1 MDFFSKTNENG
12 NERDVGIGLSLAF
25 LALIAIGVSVGYF
38 GVGSMRTL
46 LVDTHAIT
54 ENEWGDLR
62 IAEEAFDASNQ
73 NANLNLLILEVTN
86 RTELD
91 SLLIRRAE
99 NSSRI
104 TFLLNRL
111 KSRVNSE
118 KEQELLDAV
127 ITTRAAYAES
137 YEQTTNFLLKEQNR
151 KLAREM
157 WTKATFP
164 LFLKYHLAWGEFV
177 RFQTEE
183 MDRRLAKSTA
193 KYAALL
199 DVTICFWVAGILLA
213 TGIAV
218 FVVRTTTA
226 ETLRRRKA
234 EADILV
240 VNERKRVA
248 EEVAASR
255 QILQSILDA
264 IPQRVFWKD
273 RNCVFLG
280 CNRPFATDAGLDSP
294 AEIAGKSDLELSW
307 AELAEFYRAD
317 DNLVME
323 QRTAKRNFHERL
335 TRHDGSE
342 LWLETNK
349 IPLFDTQ
356 GNVTGVL
363 GTYEDIK
370 ERKRAER
377 ELRLTKAS
385 LEIASDAVLW
395 IDRKAHIVY
404 ANQAA
409 CDSLERSREELVSLS
424 IPDIDPLYAVEAW
437 DAHWEEKR
445 NRRSTTFQSQHKSKN
460 GRVFP
465 VEVTTNYMEFDGQEY
480 SFAFVRDITERKR
493 TEKELRL
500 TQFSMEHASDD
511 ILWID
516 QHARI
521 VYANQAAC
529 RSMGRSREELLSLSI
544 QDIDPHF
551 SKEIWKSFWNDLKT
565 RGAMTFETQT
575 KRKQDRIFPVEVS
588 ANYIEFDGQEY
599 CFTFARDITERKRA
613 EKELRLTKFSLE
625 NATDA
630 IQWIDPQARL
640 IYANEAACRS
650 LGHSREELL
659 SLSIPDIDPLFSKE
673 VWDKVWQELKTRG
686 SLTFETQHRSKHGC
700 VFPVEV
706 TATYLEFDGQEYSL
720 AFVRDISERR
730 ALENQLRQAQ
740 KLEAIG
746 QLAAGIAH
754 EINTPTQFVT
764 DNLTF
769 LRDSW
774 KATHELLER
783 YRAAVR
789 NAVGVLPPDV
799 AAALDEAE
807 RNCDLDFIAAEAPRA
822 IDQSLEG
829 ERRVAE
835 IVRAMKEFSHPDA
848 AHKTAID
855 LNKAIG
861 STLTVARNEWKYV
874 AEVAT
879 ELDAN
884 LPPVVCYPGE
894 INQVILN
901 LLVNAAHA
909 IKEKVRDGEKGRITM
924 GTRARGE
931 FAEISVADTGTGI
944 PEAIR
949 TRIFEPFFTT
959 KEVGKGTGQGLALAH
974 SIVVKKHQGKIYFE
988 TEMGY
993 GTTFFIHLPIN
1004 PDEPAKGD

>member
-1 MDFFSKTNENG
+1 MTNENG
-12 NERDVGIGLSLAF
+12 NERHVGIGLALAF

-38 GVGSMRTL
+38 GVRSMRML

-137 YEQTTNFLLKEQNR
+137 YQHTTNFLLKEPNR

-164 LFLKYHLAWGEFV
+164 LLLKYHLAWSEFV

-193 KYAALL
+193 KYAAVVN
-199 DVTICFWVAGILLA
+199 VTICFWVAGILLA

-218 FVVRTTTA
+218 FVMRTTTA
-226 ETLRRRKA
+226 EKLRRRKA

-240 VNERKRVA
+240 ANERKRVA
-248 EEVAASR
+248 EELAASR

-280 CNRPFATDAGLDSP
+280 CNRPFASDAGLDSP
-294 AEIAGKSDLELSW
+294 AAVIGKSDYDLPSADM
-307 AELAEFYRAD
+307 AEQYRAD
-317 DNLVME
+317 DQQVME

-335 TRHDGSE
+335 TRQDGSE

-349 IPLFDTQ
+349 MPLFDTQ

-363 GTYEDIK
+363 GTYEDIT

-395 IDRKAHIVY
+395 IDRKARIVY

-424 IPDIDPLYAVEAW
+424 IPDIDPLYAAEAW

-445 NRRSTTFQSQHKSKN
+445 KRRSTTFQSQHKSKS

-500 TQFSMEHASDD
+500 TQFSMEQASDA
-511 ILWID
+511 IEWID
-516 QHARI
+516 PESHLTYVNEAS
-521 VYANQAAC
+521 C
-529 RSMGRSREELLSLSI
+529 RDLGYSREELLRLSI
-544 QDIDPHF
+544 PDINPHF
-551 SKEIWKSFWNDLKT
+551 SEAVWKAFWSELKI
-565 RGAMTFETQT
+565 RRSMTFEGEHKT
-575 KRKQDRIFPVEVS
+575 KQGRVFPVEIT
-588 ANYIEFDGQEY
+588 ANYVEFDGQEY
-599 CFTFARDITERKRA
+599 CFAFPRDITERRA
-613 EKELRLTKFSLE
+613 F
-625 NATDA
+625 
-630 IQWIDPQARL
+630 
-640 IYANEAACRS
+640 
-650 LGHSREELL
+650 
-659 SLSIPDIDPLFSKE
+659 
-673 VWDKVWQELKTRG
+673 
-686 SLTFETQHRSKHGC
+686 
-700 VFPVEV
+700 
-706 TATYLEFDGQEYSL
+706 
-720 AFVRDISERR
+720 
-730 ALENQLRQAQ
+730 ENQLRQAQ

-783 YRAAVR
+783 YRAAVG
-789 NAVGVLPPDV
+789 NAVGVLPPGV

-807 RNCDLDFIAAEAPRA
+807 RNCDLDFVAAEAPRA

-848 AHKTAID
+848 AHKTAVD

-884 LPPVVCYPGE
+884 LPPVLCYPGE
-894 INQVILN
+894 INQAILN

-924 GTRARGE
+924 CTRARGE

-988 TEMGY
+988 TEMGH
-993 GTTFFIHLPIN
+993 GTTFFIHLPIK